1 MQLFQRP
8 PMSQDEGHFKAGL
21 RHRDRNKK
29 EFDLGLA
36 VEHFNEAIR
45 LNPEIGSYYAEL
57 GKAYVAAPLL
67 AITRGISDGFKLDE
81 CIDLAIEALDKALE
95 LDASQTET
103 YLVIGE
109 AYLYKGNVSKAEAA
123 LRFAANISSVSV
135 SPFSPLSFIDGRL
148 FKSYAARRLK
158 ALQEGGGEKPDSDLA
173 EEHLRQA
180 MSYRD
185 EGKYRLADKQ
195 LLQAFRL
202 APDWEWLYKTICKLA
217 GRGVT

>member
-1 MQLFQRP
+1 MQLFPRP
-8 PMSQDEGHFKAGL
+8 PLSQDESHFKAGL

-36 VEHFNEAIR
+36 VEYFKEAIR
-45 LNPEIGSYYAEL
+45 LNPGIGSYYAEL

-67 AITRGISDGFKLDE
+67 AVTRGISDSFKLDE

-95 LDASQTET
+95 MDASQAET

-109 AYLYKGNVSKAEAA
+109 AYLYKGNVAKAEAA

-135 SPFSPLSFIDGRL
+135 LLLSPLSFIDGRL
-148 FKSYAARRLK
+148 FKSYAERRLK
-158 ALQEGGGEKPDSDLA
+158 VLQEGSGERPAPDLV

-180 MSYRD
+180 MAYRD
-185 EGKYRLADKQ
+185 EGKYRMADTQ
-195 LLQAFRL
+195 LRQAFRL
-202 APDWEWLYKTICKLA
+202 APDWAWLYKTIRKVV
-217 GRGVT
+217 G